1 VSDAVLQVTDATFD
15 QEVVR
20 SDRPVVIDFWAPWCA
35 PCRVL
40 DPLIHDLAAQYPGAK
55 FVKLD
60 TDLNPAAAAR
70 YQVLSLPT
78 VLVLERGE
86 ERKRLRGSMGKNKL
100 ASELAPWLG
109 AAAAA

>member
-1 VSDAVLQVTDATFD
+1 VSDAVQQVTDATFE

-60 TDLNPAAAAR
+60 TDLNPEAAAR

-78 VLVLERGE
+78 LLVLEAGE
-86 ERKRLRGSMGKNKL
+86 ERKRLRGSMGRNKL
-100 ASELAPWLG
+100 TSELGPWLG